1 MKIKIDR
8 QLTLLAALKDR
19 VKDQVI
25 EMQRLEVRITT
36 QRGGLH
42 RRQPL
47 GVAPLG
53 GYQSDLTRAQTM
65 STDSG
70 FLF

>member
-19 VKDQVI
+19 VKDQVT
-25 EMQRLEVRITT
+25 EMHRLEVRITT

-42 RRQPL
+42 CRQTL
-47 GVAPLG
+47 SVAPLC
-53 GYQSDLTRAQTM
+53 GYRSDLTRAQTM
-65 STDSG
+65 STDSS

>member
-8 QLTLLAALKDR
+8 QLTFLAALKDR
-19 VKDQVI
+19 VKDQVT

-42 RRQPL
+42 CRQPH
-47 GVAPLG
+47 GVAPLCG
-53 GYQSDLTRAQTM
+53 DQSDLTCA
-65 STDSG
+65 
-70 FLF
+70 